1 MTIQGFRN
9 ISSENPIKEVWKLLL
24 FFLDVEYASKYH
36 CSFCNISEAAYKK
49 HKSNINK
56 QAIQIGY
63 CIRQAEEY
71 FQASSQVGLA
81 TRPNLLYY
89 GAVSLSQALVLLKQD
104 GTHSL
109 DARRKQKK
117 HNHHGLELV
126 GSVTNLKITPRAED
140 FFNSLECTCFTKQE
154 KGNKVPWGHFSLFYK
169 SLVPSTVH
177 IKSAISDFG
186 KLQYLEY
193 SFPFPCADLLT
204 IDNLVGKPFNVFNI
218 VKTLPDIYFNL
229 YQMGIEPNLCQ
240 GSLRS
245 NIVRYYKKDEQGEE
259 QIEKYKEEYNFCLD
273 GVSENQKVHLL
284 SFYKQHNDQ
293 INIIHD
299 FGSNIFLRLTSE
311 FLTENERNFGYF
323 PDTVED
329 INGRKFYILK
339 PKEYLPEPASH
350 FLILFC
356 LGMLCRYYPD
366 VWMKVIDENVQVAE
380 LTDSLLNII
389 YRKFPNLIL
398 DQMTRKQHYVH
409 L

>member
-9 ISSENPIKEVWKLLL
+9 ISSENPIKEVWKLLR
-24 FFLDVEYASKYH
+24 FFRDVEYASKYH
-36 CSFCNISEAAYKK
+36 CDFCNISEATYKK

-71 FQASSQVGLA
+71 FQSSSQVGLA

-89 GAVSLSQALVLLKQD
+89 GAVSLSQALILLKQD

-126 GSVTNLKITPRAED
+126 GSVTDLKSTPGVED
-140 FFNSLECTCFTKQE
+140 FFNSLGCTCFIKQE
-154 KGNKVPWGHFSLFYK
+154 KRNKVPWGHFPLFYE
-169 SLVPSTVH
+169 SLVPSTTQ
-177 IKSAISDFG
+177 IKSRVYNIGEAAS
-186 KLQYLEY
+186 LEY
-193 SFPFPCADLLT
+193 SLPRPCADLLP
-204 IDNLVGKPFNVFNI
+204 IESLANNQFNLLEI
-218 VKTLPDIYFNL
+218 LKTLPDIYFNL
-229 YQMGIEPNLCQ
+229 SQTGVPPELCQ
-240 GSLRS
+240 GSLYS
-245 NIVRYYKKDEQGEE
+245 NVKKYYKKDGKEQV
-259 QIEKYKEEYNFCLD
+259 EKYERKYNFALD
-273 GVSENQKVHLL
+273 GISKNQKNQLV
-284 SFYKQHNDQ
+284 SFYEQRNG
-293 INIIHD
+293 IIKVEHD
-299 FGSNIFLRLTSE
+299 FGSNILLVLKKE
-311 FLTENERNFGYF
+311 FFPGDEEDFGYF
-323 PDTVED
+323 PDIVED
-329 INGRKFYILK
+329 INGQKFYILK
-339 PKEYLPEPASH
+339 PEDYLPEPASH
-350 FLILFC
+350 LIILFC

-398 DQMTRKQHYVH
+398 DQMTGIQHYVH